1 MEKLKQLKLHSAVTL
16 FEKEMKAIAGGSG
29 DYPPPTGSG
38 GDDSG
43 GSGGICGAAA
53 WTGDNF
59 AYICNVSK
67 AEAMDFFDHWNTS
80 QKWLCCESCPS
91 TWYCG
96 NG

>member
-1 MEKLKQLKLHSAVTL
+1 MKKITYKSILSALTNKQLKNIL
-16 FEKEMKAIAGGSG
+16 
-29 DYPPPTGSG
+29 
-38 GDDSG
+38 G
-43 GSGGICGAAA
+43 GSGGCGAAA

-67 AEAMDFFDHWNTS
+67 DEAMDFFNHWNTS
-80 QKWLCCESCPS
+80 QKWWCCDSCHS